1 MKMIKVCLN
10 GQKLCMRNSSL
21 LELITEV
28 LKHLSLKRVNN
39 TLRKGTSSQQLNLMP
54 RYPLSILRPKPQKF
68 QELLEKGLTREDPE
82 GGYQGTKLPILQI
95 LSMAQTRFQ
104 SLVLDSG
111 CWKLIVDK
119 RHMFKE
125 VELKERSR

>member
-1 MKMIKVCLN
+1 MK
-10 GQKLCMRNSSL
+10 NSSL

-39 TLRKGTSSQQLNLMP
+39 TLRRGTSSQQLNLMP

-68 QELLEKGLTREDPE
+68 QELLKKGLTREDPE
-82 GGYQGTKLPILQI
+82 GEYQGTKLSVLQI
-95 LSMAQTRFQ
+95 LRTAQTRFQ

-111 CWKLIVDK
+111 CWQLIMDK
-119 RHMFKE
+119 R
-125 VELKERSR
+125 